1 MPRGVDVPP
10 RSLPSSDAGRGS
22 SRRFGGGRDGNRP
35 SLPETARGG
44 TGVVSG
50 GRRKDLAWGGSREDP
65 SSHLSP
71 RPGGLPGEPPQPT
84 PRFCGVGRK
93 ASAPPSPLLELRL
106 SPALSLPSP

>member
-50 GRRKDLAWGGSREDP
+50 GRRKDLAGVVLREDP
-65 SSHLSP
+65 SSPLCSP
-71 RPGGLPGEPPQPT
+71 PRGPPGEPPP
-84 PRFCGVGRK
+84 PSLRLFGSRRK
-93 ASAPPSPLLELRL
+93 ASAPGSGL
-106 SPALSLPSP
+106 